1 MLRAPLLLE
10 RIALNSAGSVLQQT
24 QRWLTYAGRA
34 LGSYLIRRLWQAV
47 LVLLAVSLLSFVLIF
62 LSGDPV
68 AVLVPLNARPED
80 MDSVRHA
87 YNLDQPIAL
96 QYLLF
101 LEQAAH
107 GDLGESFRYH
117 SPALPLVLGRLPATV
132 VLAGASFIL
141 TAVVSIPLGVF
152 AATHRGG
159 TLDTL
164 TTTGSLLAVSM
175 PSFWLGVIL
184 ILVFAGTLRVLPA
197 SGAGTWQQLILPT
210 LTISAFS
217 IGLLVRLVR
226 GSVTETLSQPFVTTA
241 RSKGLAERT
250 VAWRHVVRNSAI
262 PVVTVMGL
270 QLGALIGGS
279 VVVETVFAWPGVGW
293 LMIQSIEARDLP
305 VIRAA
310 VLVLATFIVVINLV
324 VDLAYT
330 LLDPRIRLQDAQ

>member
-1 MLRAPLLLE
+1 L
-10 RIALNSAGSVLQQT
+10 SG
-24 QRWLTYAGRA
+24 
-34 LGSYLIRRLWQAV
+34 YLIRRLWQSI
-47 LVLLAVSLLSFVLIF
+47 LVLLAVSFLSFVLIF

-68 AVLVPLNARPED
+68 AALVPLNARAED
-80 MDSVRHA
+80 MDAVRRA
-87 YNLDQPIAL
+87 YNLDQPIAV
-96 QYLLF
+96 QYVLF

-117 SPALPLVLGRLPATV
+117 APALPLVLGRLPATV
-132 VLAGASFIL
+132 LLAATSFVL
-141 TAVVSIPLGVF
+141 TALISIPIGVF
-152 AATHRGG
+152 AATHESG
-159 TLDTL
+159 TVDAL
-164 TTTGSLLAVSM
+164 TTTGSLLAISM

-197 SGAGTWQQLILPT
+197 SGTGTWQHLILPT
-210 LTISAFS
+210 LTISAFA

-226 GSVTETLSQPFVTTA
+226 RAVAETLHQPFVTTA
-241 RSKGLAERT
+241 RGKGLAEPT
-250 VAWRHVVRNSAI
+250 IAWRHVLRNSAI

-310 VLVLATFIVVINLV
+310 VLVLASLIVLINLA
-324 VDLAYT
+324 VDLSYT
-330 LLDPRIRLQDAQ
+330 LLDPRIRFDGTR